1 MADGDRRD
9 SPRREYVQKREAEV
23 IMKTFDELGYES
35 RYGCSFGEYMMSYG
49 YRYDAANRMWYRE
62 AE

>member
-1 MADGDRRD
+1 MADRRED
-9 SPRREYVQKREAEV
+9 LPRREYVQKRCAEV
-23 IMKTFDELGYES
+23 IRNTFDELGYGS
-35 RYGCSFGEYMMSYG
+35 RYGCSFDEYMTSYG